1 MKNPSI
7 KRRCI
12 LAISAS
18 ALLFAN
24 APLQATEADEKIE
37 NAANASY
44 VFKTYLKGDSV
55 KVEAD
60 NGEVTLTGTVT
71 DESHKFL
78 AENTVAAMPG
88 VKRVLNQLKVTD
100 APAEHSDT
108 WLFLKVK
115 NTLAVHRSVSASKT
129 KVVLASGVVTLTGE
143 AKSQAAKDLATEYA
157 KDVQGVKEVKNE
169 MTVAA
174 APAAPEQTIVEI
186 IDDASITAQVRMTL
200 LSHRSTFNLKATIV
214 TADNIVAIGG
224 KANTTAEKDLVTKLV
239 SDVNG
244 VKSVVNN
251 MFVGEAA
258 K

>member
-44 VFKTYLKGDSV
+44 VFKTYLEGDSV

-100 APAEHSDT
+100 APAEQSDT

-115 NTLAVHRSVSASKT
+115 KAPRCLEWDSERNGIDELGRILGGTI
-129 KVVLASGVVTLTGE
+129 TLTRE
-143 AKSQAAKDLATEYA
+143 RKTPTQRRHHWK
-157 KDVQGVKEVKNE
+157 
-169 MTVAA
+169 
-174 APAAPEQTIVEI
+174 QTHY
-186 IDDASITAQVRMTL
+186 S
-200 LSHRSTFNLKATIV
+200 N
-214 TADNIVAIGG
+214 
-224 KANTTAEKDLVTKLV
+224 
-239 SDVNG
+239 
-244 VKSVVNN
+244 
-251 MFVGEAA
+251 
-258 K
+258 